1 VTQRAG
7 WVRCRAL
14 ALGSAWLLLAASAAQ
29 AAELR
34 VVSSGGFA
42 AAYRSLLPAYER
54 ASGNTVMTEWG
65 PSMGATPQA
74 IPQRLARGEPIDVV
88 IMAGDALG
96 ALVKEGKVRAESR
109 VDLARSL
116 IGVAVRAGAPK
127 PEISSPEAVKRALLA
142 ARSIAYSDSASG
154 VFLSTEL
161 FPRLGIADAIREK
174 SRMIPAEPVGQVV
187 ARGEAELGFQQMSE
201 LLPVAG
207 IDIVGKLP
215 AELQKVTIFSAGI
228 VATAKAPEAAAAL
241 IAFLASPAAQ
251 DAVTKSGL
259 EPMTA
264 ATAR

>member
-7 WVRCRAL
+7 LVRCRAF
-14 ALGSAWLLLAASAAQ
+14 ALGLAWLLLAAGAAQ

-42 AAYRSLLPAYER
+42 AAYRALLPAYER

-116 IGVAVRAGAPK
+116 IGVAVRAGAPR
-127 PEISSPEAVKRALLA
+127 PDISSPEAVKRALLG

-154 VFLSTEL
+154 VYLLTEL

-174 SRMIPAEPVGQVV
+174 SRLIPAEPVGQVV

-201 LLPVAG
+201 LLPVPG
-207 IDIVGKLP
+207 IEIVGKLP
-215 AELQKVTIFSAGI
+215 GELQKVTIFSAGI
-228 VATAKAPEAAAAL
+228 VATAKEPQAAATL
-241 IAFLASPAAQ
+241 IVFLASPAAQ

-264 ATAR
+264 ATTR